1 MEIWSISVSLRSQN
15 KFRLQWVN
23 FLPLILFTH
32 SQKTKGHYTTGRP
45 RTEGKPQPPSGSGSA
60 LAHMSDRPAVE
71 APAPIRFLRF
81 CHSEIVLCLKHSW
94 WVYFLLKDPH
104 TKIGRLAPASRVPA
118 FTVTMQ
124 ITTWH
129 TLDLAVNT
137 LPTPHSLS
145 LPPTTPVL
153 LKCLSLWERVSWAQI
168 DLCVAEN
175 DYEFLILLPPP
186 SKWEDYRY
194 SPPCT
199 VYAVSA
205 RFRPSASAMP
215 VNIVPTAL

>member
-23 FLPLILFTH
+23 FLPLIPFTH

-60 LAHMSDRPAVE
+60 LAHTSDRPAVE

-81 CHSEIVLCLKHSW
+81 CRSEIVLCLKYSW
-94 WVYFLLKDPH
+94 WVFFLLKDPH
-104 TKIGRLAPASRVPA
+104 TKTRRLAPASGVPA
-118 FTVTMQ
+118 FRVTMQ

-137 LPTPHSLS
+137 LPTPLVSVTSPYNSCSTETSFFVREGLLS
-145 LPPTTPVL
+145 TDWPL
-153 LKCLSLWERVSWAQI
+153 CSWEW
-168 DLCVAEN
+168 L
-175 DYEFLILLPPP
+175 
-186 SKWEDYRY
+186 
-194 SPPCT
+194 
-199 VYAVSA
+199 
-205 RFRPSASAMP
+205 
-215 VNIVPTAL
+215 